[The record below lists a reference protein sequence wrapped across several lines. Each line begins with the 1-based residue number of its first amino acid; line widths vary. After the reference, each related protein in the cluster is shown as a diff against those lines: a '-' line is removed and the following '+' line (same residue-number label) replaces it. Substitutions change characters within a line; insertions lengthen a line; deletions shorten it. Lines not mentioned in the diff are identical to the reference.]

1 MRVEI
6 RICGLGGQ
14 GVILA
19 GEILGLAA
27 ILDGKYAVQMR
38 SYGSEAR
45 GTAAKSDIIIS
56 NEKIKYPLI
65 EKCDIM
71 IAMSQPALNKYIKTL
86 KPNGILI
93 IDGDLVKE
101 TPKEAKM
108 KTYSVKATRIA
119 NEKYNRIVA
128 NMIMLG
134 FMSEKTGIISSK
146 ALEKAIEMRVKR
158 MTKMNIEAIREGVK
172 LAQKSKRHSF
182 QSQYNILNTKQ
193 K

>member
-1 MRVEI
+1 MRLEV

-19 GEILGLAA
+19 GEILSLSA

-56 NEKIKYPLI
+56 DKKIRYPLI

-71 IAMSQPALNKYIKTL
+71 IAMSQPALNRYIKTI
-86 KPNGILI
+86 KTNGTLI
-93 IDGDLVKE
+93 IDEDLVKE
-101 TPKEAKM
+101 EIKIEKL
-108 KTYSVKATRIA
+108 KTYKVKATRIA
-119 NEKYNRIVA
+119 SEKYDRIVA

-134 FMSEKTGIISSK
+134 YMIGKTNIISINSLERAIK
-146 ALEKAIEMRVKR
+146 ARIKK
-158 MTKMNIEAIREGVK
+158 MTEMNIEALREGFK
-172 LAQKSKRHSF
+172 LAQDPI
-182 QSQYNILNTKQ
+182 NITLNTSTIL
-193 K
+193 

>member
-1 MRVEI
+1 MRIEI

-27 ILDGKYAVQMR
+27 ILDGKYAVQTR

-56 NEKIKYPLI
+56 DKKIKYPLI

-71 IAMSQPALNKYIKTL
+71 IAMSQPALNKYISTL
-86 KPNGILI
+86 KPNGTLI
-93 IDGDLVKE
+93 IDEDLVKE
-101 TPKEAKM
+101 KPE
-108 KTYSVKATRIA
+108 KTSLHIHKVKATRIA

-134 FMSEKTGIISSK
+134 YMIGKTKIISPE
-146 ALEKAIEMRVKR
+146 ALEKAIRKRVK
-158 MTKMNIEAIREGVK
+158 KMIEINIKAMKEGVK
-172 LAQKSKRHSF
+172 LAQK
-182 QSQYNILNTKQ
+182 
-193 K
+193 